1 MCPLKTWLF
10 CDQYF
15 ESLSLIVNF
24 KWKEVT
30 RKITRILNPV
40 VSVLIALLYFTSVG
54 IIVKYFVLKYE
65 KVVLRYPVSDETLD
79 FWDNLSNKFYYAT
92 VWFGMSVNFAAIA
105 LMLTAIFLVRR
116 KVMTYNRE
124 NNTSH

>member
-105 LMLTAIFLVRR
+105 LMLTAIFLVKR

>member
-79 FWDNLSNKFYYAT
+79 FWDNWSNKFY
-92 VWFGMSVNFAAIA
+92 
-105 LMLTAIFLVRR
+105 
-116 KVMTYNRE
+116 
-124 NNTSH
+124 